1 MTAKHA
7 RPTPQESAA
16 NILQCR
22 MSWPLAEQC
31 ATALNDAG
39 MSSIGR
45 EHAVEV
51 LRPLMPGSPA
61 WAQRRAEGAVGDLV
75 TAGLIAKETP

>member
-1 MTAKHA
+1 MIAI
-7 RPTPQESAA
+7 PSLQERAA

-22 MSWPLAEQC
+22 MPWPLAEQC
-31 ATALNDAG
+31 ATALTDAG

-45 EHAVEV
+45 EQAVEV
-51 LRPLMPGSPA
+51 LRPLMPGSPD

>member
-1 MTAKHA
+1 MIAI
-7 RPTPQESAA
+7 PSLQERAA

-22 MSWPLAEQC
+22 MPWPLAEQC
-31 ATALNDAG
+31 ATALNG

-45 EHAVEV
+45 EQAVEV
-51 LRPLMPGSPA
+51 LRPLMPGSPE